1 MLMSVVDG
9 LSSGCVFP
17 ELAGTRAVVIG
28 AQTASGRAIADA
40 LAQHRARLVLQG
52 APGVF
57 DADAAHAELGG
68 EATGLMCLTA
78 AVSRPADALTAAQRA
93 LAVFSGADVAVTVV
107 ALTREAMA
115 QAIATDRI
123 EDLVADTLA
132 VAAEVAKVAVN
143 RMAITWTKGC
153 VLTVLD
159 VPAELSGRELLIAR
173 LSKAALAG
181 MTRRQAQAAAEKAVR
196 VNAIAPELPDGLGR
210 CGEASHNRPDAAAAL
225 ALHLASQQG
234 RELSGLMFEID
245 ACVDALAL

>member
-1 MLMSVVDG
+1 MSVVDG

-28 AQTASGRAIADA
+28 GQTAAGQAIAQA
-40 LAQHRARLVLQG
+40 LAHHRARLVLQG
-52 APGVF
+52 APDEL
-57 DADAAHAELGG
+57 DADEAHARLGAA
-68 EATGLMCLTA
+68 ATGLMCLTGT
-78 AVSRPADALTAAQRA
+78 VGRPAEALTAAQRA
-93 LAVFSGADVAVTVV
+93 LTVFSGADVAVTVV

-115 QAIATDRI
+115 DAVATDTV
-123 EDLVADTLA
+123 EDLVANTLA

-153 VLTVLD
+153 VLTVLE

-173 LSKAALAG
+173 LVKAALAG
-181 MTRRQAQAAAEKAVR
+181 MTRRLAAAAAEMAVR
-196 VNAIAPELPDGLGR
+196 VNAIAPELPDGTGR
-210 CGEASHNRPDAAAAL
+210 CGAASHNRPDAAAAL

-234 RELSGLMFEID
+234 RELSGLMLEID